1 MYMNLRNV
9 TCIFNIHDEV
19 RTYTRWQHT
28 FIICQSKQHLGL
40 AYPFGSVNFG
50 APFLSVS
57 LKQPSASCSMERL
70 LRCSILL
77 VVSYHIPQR
86 FNRPVN
92 SLKNCT
98 FSLDTLPAASIK
110 KKIMP
115 MMAWM
120 VGINFIVTSL
130 SLLNMKCILCTI
142 SDFLA
147 YCYSYS
153 EAD

>member
-1 MYMNLRNV
+1 MATYFYNLSIEATLRSSLSFRQCQLWSPLSL
-9 TCIFNIHDEV
+9 CI
-19 RTYTRWQHT
+19 
-28 FIICQSKQHLGL
+28 SKATLC
-40 AYPFGSVNFG
+40 N
-50 APFLSVS
+50 
-57 LKQPSASCSMERL
+57 CSMERL

-86 FNRPVN
+86 FNHPVN

-110 KKIMP
+110 KIMP

-120 VGINFIVTSL
+120 VGINFIVMSL

-147 YCYSYS
+147 YYYSYS